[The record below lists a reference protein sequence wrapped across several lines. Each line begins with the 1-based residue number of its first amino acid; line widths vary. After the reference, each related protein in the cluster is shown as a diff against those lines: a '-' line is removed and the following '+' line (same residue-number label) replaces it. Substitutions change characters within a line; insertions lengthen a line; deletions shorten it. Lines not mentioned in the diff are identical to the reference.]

1 MTRKFSP
8 EQLRAYFVCGSQDV
22 GSRDILTVVDSALQ
36 AGITAFQF
44 RDKGRSQLSNSARL
58 QLGRKLHQLW
68 EAYQVPFIVD
78 DDVELALALKA
89 DGIHVGQHDQKIQQV
104 LSRVQGKMFVG
115 LSCSTLPE
123 VEAANQ
129 LSGVAYLGSG
139 PVFPTSSKADADPVI
154 GLNGLTRIV
163 ALSKVPVVAIGGIT
177 AEQLPAIAATGARGA
192 AVISLLA
199 QRDNMGA
206 TVQEMLAV
214 TARK

>member
-44 RDKGRSQLSNSARL
+44 RDKGRSQLSDSARL
-58 QLGRKLHQLW
+58 QLGRKLHQLC

-78 DDVELALALKA
+78 DNVDLALALKA

-104 LSRVQGKMFVG
+104 LGRVQGKMFVG

-177 AEQLPAIAATGARGA
+177 AEQLPAIAATGTRGT